1 MDFGANLKT
10 LRTEAGFTQEQLAAM
25 VDVAK
30 SNISKYEKGTLEP
43 NLETLKK
50 LSDALDAPIGF
61 FFQEGYDEA
70 NLVTFSG
77 KLSYQL
83 MVNLS
88 SLSELASYLGVQE
101 ELVVSWLKGE
111 RLESAKEYYK
121 KLSEYFK
128 ILPRYWTSP
137 KMISPGIEPDA
148 DEYMLILLR
157 REYLLTGI
165 LKEDLYGDISYYFPG
180 INTYGV
186 SKNSQKDKLYGIIE
200 ELDDGQLK
208 QLLGYADCLAT
219 SIEKGTSSVAA
230 DDIPP
235 EIAAK

>member
-1 MDFGANLKT
+1 MNFGANLRS
-10 LRTEAGFTQEQLAAM
+10 LRTEAGLTQEQLATM

-61 FFQEGYDEA
+61 FFQEEYDESR
-70 NLVTFSG
+70 LITFSG

-83 MVNLS
+83 AVNDS
-88 SLSELASYLGVQE
+88 SLSELASYLGVPE

-111 RLESAKEYYK
+111 QEESAKKYYK

-137 KMISPGIEPDA
+137 KMISPGIEPDG

-157 REYLLTGI
+157 REYLLTG
-165 LKEDLYGDISYYFPG
+165 
-180 INTYGV
+180 V
-186 SKNSQKDKLYGIIE
+186 
-200 ELDDGQLK
+200 
-208 QLLGYADCLAT
+208 
-219 SIEKGTSSVAA
+219 
-230 DDIPP
+230 
-235 EIAAK
+235 